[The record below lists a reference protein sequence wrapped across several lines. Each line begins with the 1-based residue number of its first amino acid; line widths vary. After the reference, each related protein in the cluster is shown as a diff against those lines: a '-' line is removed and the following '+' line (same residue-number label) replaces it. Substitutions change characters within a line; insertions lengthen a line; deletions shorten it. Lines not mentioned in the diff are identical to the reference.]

1 MSDGREGK
9 RPRLFR
15 MPTSRGRL
23 RGDIDRELHFHI
35 EGRIEE
41 LIASGLTREQAERE
55 VAQRFGDMAAVR
67 DQLEEIDTRTHRRHE
82 LGEWRGALA
91 RDFGQ
96 ALRGILLRP
105 AFAAVVV
112 LTLGLGI
119 GATTAIYALL
129 DAVVLRPLPYPNA
142 ARLVYIEHPVPGVET
157 NAKWRMSQAGYFFF
171 RKNSKALE
179 DIALYNKSEA
189 SLVTSDEA
197 ERVRA
202 AAVSGNFFEVVGARP
217 LLGRSF
223 TDADNLPNA
232 PQVAMLGYS
241 FWRQRFNG
249 DPRVVGTRVSLG
261 SVPVTIV
268 GVALPGRDRPA
279 PTGRHGRRGAG

>member
-41 LIASGLTREQAERE
+41 LTASGLTREQAERE

-82 LGEWRGALA
+82 FGEWRGALA

-142 ARLVYIEHPVPGVET
+142 SRLVYIEQHDLLTSAIQRE
-157 NAKWRMSQAGYFFF
+157 
-171 RKNSKALE
+171 KNSKKYPRKWKLNLIE
-179 DIALYNKSEA
+179 GVNPNWDDLS
-189 SLVTSDEA
+189 SWLLDVP
-197 ERVRA
+197 
-202 AAVSGNFFEVVGARP
+202 AR
-217 LLGRSF
+217 
-223 TDADNLPNA
+223 
-232 PQVAMLGYS
+232 
-241 FWRQRFNG
+241 
-249 DPRVVGTRVSLG
+249 
-261 SVPVTIV
+261 
-268 GVALPGRDRPA
+268 
-279 PTGRHGRRGAG
+279 